1 MDYINIMKSNGQNE
15 VMEVVTI
22 YNMSN
27 SKYNYIIYK
36 SLITGDY
43 YAGKYLGDNVSDL
56 DTDLESFEIEFVSG
70 VFDSLVGGV

>member
-36 SLITGDY
+36 SLDNKEY
-43 YAGKYLGDNVSDL
+43 YTGKYIGNDIVDL
-56 DTDLESFEIEFVSG
+56 NTDLSEEEKVYAEGILNG
-70 VFDSLVGGV
+70 LVGD

>member
-27 SKYNYIIYK
+27 SEYNYIIYK
-36 SLITGDY
+36 SLDNKEY
-43 YAGKYLGDNVSDL
+43 YTGKYIGNDIVDL
-56 DTDLESFEIEFVSG
+56 NTDLSEEEKVYAEGILNG
-70 VFDSLVGGV
+70 LVGD

>member
-22 YNMSN
+22 YNMSS

-36 SLITGDY
+36 SLDNKEY
-43 YAGKYLGDNVSDL
+43 YTGKYIGNDIVDL
-56 DTDLESFEIEFVSG
+56 NTDLSEEEKVYAEGILNG
-70 VFDSLVGGV
+70 LVGD